1 MSQPR
6 LEQEFTPR
14 QARLIALAAVFQ
26 SAQLVHLF
34 ATQGRAALHTHQ
46 REFDQLIHASL
57 SDDLYPP
64 TRYGYPASLRLG
76 LRTLESCLTQ
86 PFTSTPAP
94 KRWRYSESMR
104 YTLALLTLERKIY
117 RQTKLTGIIEQQLPV
132 LTNRISFFDGD
143 VQHSAVMAGFAQ
155 LYLDTAGSLK
165 MRLKIQGQQA
175 HLTEQANI
183 DRIRACLFAG
193 VQAAHLWHQ
202 LGGRRWSFMFG
213 RRHLLEDLRELALRY
228 YRDPS
233 MVR

>member
-117 RQTKLTGIIEQQLPV
+117 RQAKLTGIIEQQLPV
-132 LTNRISFFDGD
+132 LTNRLSFFDGD

-155 LYLDTAGSLK
+155 LYLDTAGTLK

-233 MVR
+233 IVR